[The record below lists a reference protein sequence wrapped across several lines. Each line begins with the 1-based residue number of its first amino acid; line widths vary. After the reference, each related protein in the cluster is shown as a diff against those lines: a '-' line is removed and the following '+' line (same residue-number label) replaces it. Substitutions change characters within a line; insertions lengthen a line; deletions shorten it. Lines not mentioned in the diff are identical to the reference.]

1 MKNVFKIATLSAMV
15 MLAGNVAAETA
26 TAQFQWNG
34 DVPVLSVD
42 GTDLVIVDTS
52 TGGNLAGKLV
62 FDVDA
67 TTEDVSLLSAT
78 PLSFNVEM
86 DDGTQASYFY
96 AVERLAVSAA
106 GGAYLE
112 NTGDFELSVDG
123 TAIDATTGTV
133 STDKETILNL
143 TSAAATLPNISAG
156 DIVVVQAAV
165 LISDVSI

>member
-106 GGAYLE
+106 GGAYL
-112 NTGDFELSVDG
+112 
-123 TAIDATTGTV
+123 
-133 STDKETILNL
+133 
-143 TSAAATLPNISAG
+143 
-156 DIVVVQAAV
+156 
-165 LISDVSI
+165 